1 MKHVL
6 TIFVLSLCMATAHAE
21 KYSKL
26 IDTDIAGK
34 ISLTCEQTD
43 SWQFSTSVEK
53 SNGKEF
59 ITIKLRCTTPQV
71 PPKFSISFTLP
82 QKDIYHLWHPCATT
96 RYRFYPD
103 WNGKSWQ
110 KSQLAVSIPLL
121 SFFNEHNQNAFLLA
135 CDEVFHTVKTQMAI
149 REEGCI
155 MCCEMKYFDEPAA
168 PMTDYTTTILLDNR
182 NIFWSDAIQEAT
194 KWIDTTI
201 RLTPCNIPE
210 SAFAPLYSTW
220 YQFHQDVHA
229 KDIEEECAIASK
241 LGMKTIIIDDGWQTD
256 DTNRGYGFCGDWE
269 ISTKRFPDMVAHV
282 KKVQSMGMKYMLWY
296 SVPFMGYYSKN
307 FKRFKGKFLRLSDH
321 SKAGV
326 LDPRFPEV
334 REFLAETYEK
344 ALKNWGIDGFK
355 LDFIDQFTI
364 TGTDPAIAEN
374 YAGRDYKSV
383 PEATDALMKEIT
395 ARLQRIK
402 PDILIEFRQAYM
414 GPAIRQYGNM
424 IRVGDC
430 PGDLQANR
438 IGIANLRL
446 TSGTTAVH
454 ADMLEWNKEEYPLNV
469 ARTIISCIFG
479 VIQYSAMLRDIPQDN
494 QNVIRHWLTFSQEHQ
509 DALLKGQFKPY
520 SPEASFPVIKAEN
533 NQERIIAVYQD
544 NMAVNVGK
552 KDKNIYI
559 LNGTYNYYIIA
570 EVPANLKL
578 KTFDMYGKETSNT
591 KLKPGIQYLP
601 IPAGGYGL
609 LY

>member
-1 MKHVL
+1 
-6 TIFVLSLCMATAHAE
+6 
-21 KYSKL
+21 
-26 IDTDIAGK
+26 
-34 ISLTCEQTD
+34 
-43 SWQFSTSVEK
+43 
-53 SNGKEF
+53 
-59 ITIKLRCTTPQV
+59 
-71 PPKFSISFTLP
+71 
-82 QKDIYHLWHPCATT
+82 
-96 RYRFYPD
+96 
-103 WNGKSWQ
+103 
-110 KSQLAVSIPLL
+110 
-121 SFFNEHNQNAFLLA
+121 
-135 CDEVFHTVKTQMAI
+135 
-149 REEGCI
+149 
-155 MCCEMKYFDEPAA
+155 
-168 PMTDYTTTILLDNR
+168 
-182 NIFWSDAIQEAT
+182 
-194 KWIDTTI
+194 
-201 RLTPCNIPE
+201 
-210 SAFAPLYSTW
+210 
-220 YQFHQDVHA
+220 
-229 KDIEEECAIASK
+229 
-241 LGMKTIIIDDGWQTD
+241 
-256 DTNRGYGFCGDWE
+256 
-269 ISTKRFPDMVAHV
+269 
-282 KKVQSMGMKYMLWY
+282 MLWY

-520 SPEASFPVIKAEN
+520 SPEAGFPVIKAEN